1 MRSSKLR
8 NHRGECSF
16 PGGKRDR
23 SDPSLHFT
31 ALREMQ
37 EEIFIS
43 PSEVEILGEYTPM
56 PNKDCTMRVQPI
68 IGLIKTPIEDVDR
81 DIRFNTDEVQ
91 KVFTIPIQDL
101 LDERKRS
108 KQLVRFRDSKYMYP
122 VFHAEG
128 GKEMEGCTVWGLTAF
143 ILDGVLR
150 KMWAVGAKGAMVVP
164 EGANIQRY
172 RPPVPLPAPVQE
184 LSTVVV

>member
-1 MRSSKLR
+1 
-8 NHRGECSF
+8 
-16 PGGKRDR
+16 
-23 SDPSLHFT
+23 
-31 ALREMQ
+31 MQ

-101 LDERKRS
+101 LDDKKREGTM
-108 KQLVRFRDSKYMYP
+108 VRFRDSKYMYP
-122 VFHAEG
+122 VFKTGHPDD
-128 GKEMEGCTVWGLTAF
+128 GCTVWGLTAF

-150 KMWAVGAKGAMVVP
+150 RMYEVGPKGALVVP
-164 EGANIQRY
+164 EGMNVQRY
-172 RPPVPLPAPVQE
+172 RPPPAPT
-184 LSTVVV
+184 TVV